1 MILNEEEKIIL
12 SEWVDPKKPLKF
24 NLVFSTKIDGSYA
37 STKFHSN
44 CDGVSP
50 TIIIVKDTNGNKF
63 GGYATS
69 SWAQPTSGADFAR
82 DTDAFIFSLSTK
94 LKYVQPDK
102 FGQKSIYRN
111 NGYGPTFGGA
121 HNLYIANGCNG
132 NTSSYTSVS
141 QDYKTDNKNLLNN
154 SGSTSFQVSDYEV
167 YRVVFEL

>member
-37 STKFHSN
+37 STKFHSY

-63 GGYATS
+63 GGYTTS
-69 SWAQPTSGADFAR
+69 SWAQPSSSADYAR
-82 DTDAFIFSLSTK
+82 DTEAFIFNLSKK

-102 FGQKSIYRN
+102 FVQKSINRN
-111 NGYGPTFGGA
+111 KDYGPTFGRA
-121 HNLYIANGCNG
+121 HNLHIANECNG
-132 NTSSYTSVS
+132 STSSYTNVN

-154 SGSTSFQVSDYEV
+154 SGSTNFQVSD
-167 YRVVFEL
+167 